1 MRVVQVFQQNQEPA
15 AFSLEDFKTKTC
27 CADILN
33 ARKPKMNQREG
44 TYKLKIKKPLTSH
57 KYPA

>member
-33 ARKPKMNQREG
+33 ARKQRMSQREG
-44 TYKLKIKKPLTSH
+44 IQRLKIKKPLTDQ
-57 KYPA
+57 KNAA